1 MIYSWHQ
8 AVWSRLQGAGADG
21 RLPHALLFSGAEGCG
36 HEALMQSLV
45 KSLLCLTPVT
55 GEAGQACGVCR
66 SCQVF
71 ESGAHPDYKFIA
83 VPVDKQVIS
92 VDQIR
97 GLNHF
102 LELSRSYSPSRVVLI
117 HEADRMNVNAAN
129 SLLKS
134 LEEPSSDT
142 HILLFSSGAS
152 TLLPTI
158 RSRCQQIRLPL
169 PTPEQALAWLG
180 AQSLTQNPELLLRLA
195 GGRPLS
201 ALDLDSG
208 ELIAARKL
216 WQQQLL
222 SVISRDKSIAEIGS
236 EWAKQSKGQLLDW
249 QLSTIHIALRQ
260 SMAGTGGAEPE
271 SDVSAMHKVLSGRNL
286 WALYDQLLE
295 MKGLATHPLNNQL
308 FAENML
314 SLWLKP

>member
-1 MIYSWHQ
+1 MIYPWHQ
-8 AVWSRLQGAGADG
+8 VVWSRLQGAGAGG

-45 KSLLCLTPVT
+45 KSLLCLTPAA
-55 GEAGQACGVCR
+55 GDGGQACGVCR

-71 ESGAHPDYKFIA
+71 ESGAHPDYKFIT
-83 VPVDKQVIS
+83 VPADKQVIS

-102 LELSRSYSPSRVVLI
+102 LELSRSYSPSRAVLV
-117 HEADRMNVNAAN
+117 HEAGRMNVNAAN

-134 LEEPSSDT
+134 LEEPSANT

-169 PTPEQALAWLG
+169 PASEQALAWLNT
-180 AQSLTQNPELLLRLA
+180 QSLTQNPELLLRLA
-195 GGRPLS
+195 GGRPLA
-201 ALDLDSG
+201 ALELDSG

-216 WQQQLL
+216 WQEQLL
-222 SVISRDKSIAEIGS
+222 SVISRDKPIAEIGS
-236 EWAKQSKGQLLDW
+236 EWAKQSKEQLLDW
-249 QLSTIHIALRQ
+249 QLSTIHAALRQ
-260 SMAGTGGAEPE
+260 LLAGTGGADPHP
-271 SDVSAMHKVLSGRNL
+271 DVSAMYEVVSGRNL
-286 WALYDQLLE
+286 WTLYDQLLE